1 MNDLT
6 NDKHTIADLKARLM
20 DSSYDGG
27 ALVGTALDYFESV
40 QAGDLQIVDP
50 SNPAVL
56 LLEMMA
62 VSTSNAVEHSDNNL
76 ANRYVSLATNFEQLY
91 PHMTDE
97 DHKDIFALSG
107 TITFGVLVPI
117 ESLLDKGIPDP
128 TNTYKYVSIPK
139 DTEVR
144 VGEMTY
150 TFRDRI
156 EIRTFVSNAIK
167 VIRIGEGDNQISS
180 YTVDNQ
186 VFRDAT
192 NAPWLRFDLDLD
204 QVTKRSQVFNVLR
217 SANFEQDMDFPDQF
231 KSVKVFEKEG
241 DTLSEISTRY
251 IEDIYDPLTK
261 TAIIRVLEGRV
272 RIFIPKIYSLSREI
286 LVLVESTKGDIDV
299 DYYRYDSAQ
308 FTYSLRDLKRELSA
322 SDEAF
327 NSLVANIISNDR
339 LVGGRAALTYVELR
353 ERIMDNTIGV
363 NKVPITQKQVL
374 SNISLINFDS
384 YRTVDS
390 LTGRTYVVSSD
401 VPLITNSQFTT
412 EVDMSFINLKTNL
425 TDLGNYPTVM
435 NNPNSVTILPETIYK
450 VETKKV
456 VDGRA
461 VSIVDA
467 STINAWKARDNKDI
481 LDIDQRNW
489 RVSPFFYV
497 INHQGQTLDTKAY
510 QLDKPSISIVD
521 HITNNYSTDL
531 FMSSKFSKVEY
542 QASTHSYV
550 LTITLKNDAKLREE
564 AVGDV
569 WGQAI
574 MYERG
579 KRYNLDMHSID
590 TDEEGLITM
599 SFVIETDLDV
609 WDDNIIIKNLMDED
623 GVLRSIST
631 TLLSD
636 IYVAYGTITIPN
648 NYSTSQINEV
658 VYQDINL
665 AHKYPLTLEKLSVKF
680 GKELTYLWTDSRLIS
695 TTEYAKWEH
704 DVPLLYDKTEV
715 PYDISQGDDII
726 PFRLNANC
734 EVVYNESHHKGDVKV
749 DHLGNVIY
757 KYRKGE
763 LKRDAN
769 NNLIPISTVG
779 RTLTLDL
786 LTFNGIVDFVNNP
799 ETIGVIDKV
808 VEFVIRQA
816 TKDILPLLD
825 VAAEHTELLY
835 KPKSSLGLVKVSVGN
850 DEVVWLDKEQ
860 RFVVNVLVS
869 PNVYD
874 DPTIRDKIKT
884 GITDTLSDTIQ
895 NLTVSYSDLINE
907 IKKALGELVIAVSVN
922 GFGGGEDKNLSVTI
936 LDAGDRLSVAKKL
949 ILDEQLDLT
958 LVEDIQVYFKRSIPR
973 DEHNELR

>member
-1 MNDLT
+1 
-6 NDKHTIADLKARLM
+6 M
-20 DSSYDGG
+20 DSAYDGG

-40 QAGDLQIVDP
+40 QAGDIKIVDP

-62 VSTSNAVEHSDNNL
+62 VATSNAVEHSDNNL

-117 ESLLDKGIPDP
+117 DSLLDKGIPDP

-167 VIRIGEGDNQISS
+167 VIRIDEGDNQISS

-186 VFRDAT
+186 VFRDAG
-192 NAPWLRFDLDLD
+192 NSPWLRFDLDLD

-217 SANFEQDMDFPDQF
+217 STNFDQSMDFPDLF
-231 KSVKVFEKEG
+231 KSVKVFEKHGEV
-241 DTLSEISTRY
+241 LSEISTRF

-272 RIFIPKIYSLSREI
+272 RIFIPKIYSLSSEI

-299 DYYRYDSAQ
+299 DYYRYDTSQ
-308 FTYSLRDLKRELSA
+308 FTYSLRDLRRELSP

-327 NSLVANIISNDR
+327 NSLVANIISSDR
-339 LVGGRAALTYVELR
+339 LIGGRASLTYIELR

-401 VPLITNSQFTT
+401 VPLIANSQFTT
-412 EVDMSFINLKTNL
+412 EVDMTFINMKTNL
-425 TDLGNYPTVM
+425 TDLAKYPTVLD
-435 NNPNSVTILPETIYK
+435 NPNSVTILPETIYK
-450 VETKKV
+450 VNTNQIT
-456 VDGRA
+456 DGRA
-461 VSIVDA
+461 VTIVKAGD
-467 STINAWKARDNKDI
+467 INAWKARDNKDI

-497 INHQGQTLDTKAY
+497 INHRGQTLDTKAY
-510 QLDKPSISIVD
+510 QLDKPTIKVVD

-531 FMSSKFSKVEY
+531 FMSSKNIKIEY
-542 QASTHSYV
+542 KPNTHGYL
-550 LTITLKNDAKLREE
+550 LTITLKNDSKLREE
-564 AVGDV
+564 SLYDI

-574 MYERG
+574 MYEKG
-579 KRYNLDMHSID
+579 KRYNLDMHDID
-590 TDEEGLITM
+590 QDEDGLVTM
-599 SFVIETDLDV
+599 SFAIETDLDV
-609 WDDNIIIKNLMDED
+609 WDDEIVIKNLMDEQ
-623 GVLRSIST
+623 GQLRSIKT
-631 TLLSD
+631 GLLSD
-636 IYVAYGTITIPN
+636 IYVAYGTITMPN
-648 NYSTSQINEV
+648 NYSTSRINEV

-665 AHKYPLTLEKLSVKF
+665 AHKYPLTLEKIAVQL

-695 TTEYAKWEH
+695 STEYAKWEH
-704 DVPLLYDKTEV
+704 DVPSLYTQTEV
-715 PYDISQGDDII
+715 PYDISQGSDII
-726 PFRLNANC
+726 PFRLNENC
-734 EVVYNESHHKGDVKV
+734 EVVYDESHHKGDVKL
-749 DHLGNVIY
+749 DHEGNVIY
-757 KYRKGE
+757 KYRRGE
-763 LKRDAN
+763 LKRDAQ
-769 NNLIPISTVG
+769 NNLVPLSTTG

-799 ETIGVIDKV
+799 ETIDVIDKV
-808 VEFVIRQA
+808 VEFVIRQS

-825 VAAEHTELLY
+825 VAAEHTQLLY
-835 KPKSSLGLVKVSVGN
+835 KPKSSLGLVKVSVGD
-850 DEVVWLDKEQ
+850 DEAMWLDKEQ

-874 DPTIRDKIKT
+874 DTTIRDKIKT
-884 GITDTLSDTIQ
+884 GITNTLSDTIQ
-895 NLTVSYSDLINE
+895 NLTVSYSDLIND
-907 IKKALGELVIAVSVN
+907 IKKALGELVIAVAVD
-922 GFGGGEDKNLSVTI
+922 GFGGAEDKSLSVTI

-949 ILDEQLDLT
+949 ILDEQLNLT